1 MKTTP
6 TLSTNGGNFQHSL
19 EKGVDTATVAAHHT
33 IDSASEAA
41 RPALDHLVTGAH
53 GAVDSAGAAPTRAA
67 ETLGHCPTEVRIRLH
82 LVERVALQEC
92 LDRSVVDL
100 HIGRD
105 DLRGHVALGGADGAS
120 GLTLDREL
128 AGQ

>member
-33 IDSASEAA
+33 IDSASGAA

-53 GAVDSAGAAPTRAA
+53 GAVDSAGAAATRAA
-67 ETLGHCPTEVRIRLH
+67 ETIGATGDRLNDSGQRI
-82 LVERVALQEC
+82 VER
-92 LDRSVVDL
+92 
-100 HIGRD
+100 
-105 DLRGHVALGGADGAS
+105 AS
-120 GLTLDREL
+120 GYVREHPVASL
-128 AGQ
+128 GMAVATGYLLSRLLSSR